1 MNHVGIFIAG
11 ALVTIAV
18 TSALALLVWGAILDG
33 RDEAQRK
40 ELELQRQ
47 RFVVK
52 RPLSTLEPEPD
63 RVPPRAA

>member
-11 ALVTIAV
+11 TLVTIAV

-33 RDEAQRK
+33 RDEAQRR
-40 ELELQRQ
+40 ELERERQ
-47 RFVVK
+47 RV
-52 RPLSTLEPEPD
+52 RPFSGLEPTSD

>member
-1 MNHVGIFIAG
+1 MNHIGIFIAG

-33 RDEAQRK
+33 RDEAQRR
-40 ELELQRQ
+40 ELERQRQ
-47 RFVVK
+47 RFVVTA
-52 RPLSTLEPEPD
+52 LGTEAD